1 MDNTIIR
8 QDILDKITGFDQEK
22 GTDLATR
29 LSDRVVSAHG
39 PYQRGIIHGILLCL
53 VDLGVITGDD
63 ATEILYSLDRD

>member
-8 QDILDKITGFDQEK
+8 QDILDKIKSFDQEK

-29 LSDRVVSAHG
+29 LLDRVVSTHE

-53 VDLGVITGDD
+53 VDLDVITGDD